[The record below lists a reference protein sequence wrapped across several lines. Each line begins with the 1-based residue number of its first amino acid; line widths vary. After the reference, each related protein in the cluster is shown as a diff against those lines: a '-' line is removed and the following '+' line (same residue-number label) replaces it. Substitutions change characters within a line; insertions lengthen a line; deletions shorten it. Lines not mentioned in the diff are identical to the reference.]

1 MRERRLLIFM
11 NGINMFGRAKIV
23 FFSLIVI
30 ILLLLSGCT
39 STGPNESDNSDEVTE
54 NQDVGDSDN
63 SDDSG
68 EYASNLDP
76 RFVGNWTW
84 VSAVSGGEPVTD
96 ISNGWLNFEADG
108 TWDFYYDY
116 GYTERIQNG
125 TWQAK
130 DGELY
135 WGTEGFEISDWYAYD
150 TYEFIDGD
158 LIIIQSGGESRYR
171 KQ

>member
-1 MRERRLLIFM
+1 M

-23 FFSLIVI
+23 FFSLIVLI
-30 ILLLLSGCT
+30 VLLLSGCT

-54 NQDVGDSDN
+54 NQDVGNSDN
-63 SDDSG
+63 NDSNQ
-68 EYASNLDP
+68 YNSNLDP
-76 RFVGNWTW
+76 RFIGNWTW
-84 VSAVSGGEPVTD
+84 VSAVSGGNPVTD
-96 ISNGWLNFEADG
+96 ISSGWLKFEADG

-135 WGTEGFEISDWYAYD
+135 WGTEGYEISDWYSYD
-150 TYEFIDGD
+150 TYEFEDGD
-158 LIIIQSGGESRYR
+158 LIIIQSSGESRYQ